1 MKKRNVSRIVCLF
14 LCLCLFCTGVSAYT
28 IIPVDKDKAF
38 SEELKAK
45 EKVSS
50 WAKGEIDLARE
61 AGLITEHTAFYQTN
75 NISRF
80 QFAELIVNLTEK
92 VTGKKI
98 TPAAADTFTDCSEEV
113 VRKAYAA
120 GIVNGKSETTFAPD
134 ENCTREQI
142 AAMIYRAWKY
152 IGEETG
158 CAVPSETK
166 AFAAYADKSKVSGY
180 AVEAVG
186 VLATCGVMKG
196 TSETQLSPKNSCTIE
211 MCILLIY
218 RLYQRF

>member
-1 MKKRNVSRIVCLF
+1 MKHMICRAFSLLLCVCVLCVS
-14 LCLCLFCTGVSAYT
+14 VSAYT
-28 IIPVDKDKAF
+28 IIPVDKSTSF
-38 SEELKAK
+38 SETLLEK

-50 WAKGEIDLARE
+50 WAKGEVDEAWR
-61 AGLITEHTAFYQTN
+61 AGLVTEHTSEYITKD
-75 NISRF
+75 ISRF
-80 QFAELIVNLTEK
+80 QFAELIVNMTEK

-98 TPAAADTFTDCSEEV
+98 TPAAADTFTDCSETAV
-113 VRKAYAA
+113 LKAYAA
-120 GIVNGKSETTFAPD
+120 GIVNGKSEDIFDPD
-134 ENCTREQI
+134 DNCTREQI
-142 AAMIYRAWKY
+142 AAMIHRAWKY

-158 CAVPSETK
+158 CTVPTDSR
-166 AFAAYADKSKVSGY
+166 AFRNYTDKSKVSSY

-196 TSETQLSPKNSCTIE
+196 VSDTQLSPKGSCTVE